1 MTARLGS
8 AWAAARARLRPLSA
22 ARLAYAALVR
32 MAVNT
37 ACVEQPAVLPR
48 AGEEPG
54 FAAPQG
60 RPRLALVLSG
70 GGLRGFAHLG
80 VLKAL
85 EASGVRPDLVVGS
98 SVGALVGALYASGRD
113 ARELERIVGAEGF
126 CLGSGWFRRSA
137 QRTPLSLHAF
147 VSLHLCHQRIE
158 RFPIAFA
165 AVATDLQDGGMAI
178 FNRGGAALAV
188 QASTGLP
195 GAFASTLIGG
205 RAFADGGLTSPVPVR
220 AARALGAQH
229 VIAVDL
235 TSPPEQSRL
244 EGLVDRM
251 FQVGLVMVRSLAIQE
266 AREADVLIEPGFPLQ
281 EPIQLD
287 HRLALMAAGETA
299 TLAALPRIRELVAPT
314 GLRTLKAARMRNR
327 QPACDDG
334 GPDTGGCHDRNRH
347 GPAPATDPQC

>member
-8 AWAAARARLRPLSA
+8 AWAAARARLRPSSA

-32 MAVNT
+32 MAVNA
-37 ACVEQPAVLPR
+37 ACTEHAAVLPQP
-48 AGEEPG
+48 GEEPG
-54 FAAPQG
+54 FTAPQG
-60 RPRLALVLSG
+60 RPQLALVLSG

-85 EASGVRPDLVVGS
+85 QDSGVRPDLVVGS

-113 ARELERIVGAEGF
+113 AQELERIVSADGF

-137 QRTPLSLHAF
+137 QRTPMSLHAF

-158 RFPIAFA
+158 RFPIGFA

-220 AARALGAQH
+220 VARALGAQH

-244 EGLVDRM
+244 DGLVDRM
-251 FQVGLVMVRSLAIQE
+251 FQVGLVMVRSLATHE
-266 AREADVLIEPGFPLQ
+266 ACEADVLIEPGFPPQ
-281 EPIQLD
+281 EQIYLD
-287 HRLALMAAGETA
+287 NRLTLIAAGETA
-299 TLAALPRIRELVAPT
+299 TLAALPRIRELLAPT
-314 GLRTLKAARMRNR
+314 GLRTLKASRMQNR

-334 GPDTGGCHDRNRH
+334 APDT
-347 GPAPATDPQC
+347 